1 VATKCTQ
8 ARETLQNAYLGNAKV
23 KLVKLQL
30 LRKDIEIFQIKESD
44 FMNDLFTQT
53 MILVTQIKTNGNNI
67 YDQLT
72 KEKVLR
78 ILPFIFDPIIEEIE
92 E

>member
-1 VATKCTQ
+1 M
-8 ARETLQNAYLGNAKV
+8 
-23 KLVKLQL
+23 
-30 LRKDIEIFQIKESD
+30 LRKDIEIFQIKESES
-44 FMNDLFTQT
+44 MNDLFTHT
-53 MILVTQIKTNGNNI
+53 MSLVTQIKTNGNNI

-78 ILPFIFDPIIEEIE
+78 ILPSIFDPIIVEIE